1 MTTFSEIVVLL
12 EFIENQEIQENA
24 RKINRA
30 EALAASG
37 TVENHRK
44 SFKFLPNLDLG
55 EPRPLKTFKILT
67 QGVGAPKT

>member
-1 MTTFSEIVVLL
+1 MTCL
-12 EFIENQEIQENA
+12 ERCKFEENQENA

-37 TVENHRK
+37 TIENHQK

-67 QGVGAPKT
+67 QEVGDPKT

>member
-1 MTTFSEIVVLL
+1 MNCL
-12 EFIENQEIQENA
+12 EHCKFKENEENA